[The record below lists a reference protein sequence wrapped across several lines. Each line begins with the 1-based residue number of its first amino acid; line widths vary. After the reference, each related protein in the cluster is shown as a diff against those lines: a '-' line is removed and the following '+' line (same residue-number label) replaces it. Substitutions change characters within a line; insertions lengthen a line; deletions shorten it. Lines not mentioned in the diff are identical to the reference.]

1 MIVGGL
7 VAEYDPFHLGHAG
20 MLAAMRKA
28 GITHIVAVMSG
39 SFTQRADAAL
49 CDKWT
54 RAEMALAGGV
64 DLVLELPVAFA
75 AAPAPRFA
83 AGGVGTLAALGCVER
98 LCFGSECGDAARLE
112 AAAAVMRGEAFAA
125 ALRRGLES
133 GASFAAAQQAALT
146 AAGGEGEL
154 LSHPNDTLALAYL
167 AADAALDAPMAPL
180 AVRRAG
186 ASHDGE
192 PADGI
197 ASASWIR
204 ARVRTGE
211 EEAALPFLPEESRRL
226 LKRETEAGRCP
237 ADLGRLETAVLAAL
251 RGMDAMDMA
260 ALPDVSEGL
269 EHRLWRAVRQATSV
283 EEILAAAKTKRYTRA
298 RLRRI
303 LLYAL
308 LGIDRGLWTSPPRY
322 LRVLAMNGRGREI
335 LAAAAPT
342 LPLLTRASDAGTLD
356 GAGRTMLAAECRA
369 DDLYALTQPAVQPC
383 GQTLTRGVI
392 VK

>member
-20 MLAAMRKA
+20 MLAAMREE

-167 AADAALDAPMAPL
+167 AANDALETPMTPL

-251 RGMDAMDMA
+251 HPVPVFSESVSPSTVAM
-260 ALPDVSEGL
+260 
-269 EHRLWRAVRQATSV
+269 AVRFNHTLDSYQPEKDHYRFYFTYKTVHPWWDAV
-283 EEILAAAKTKRYTRA
+283 AMGMEEAQRQFL
-298 RLRRI
+298 
-303 LLYAL
+303 
-308 LGIDRGLWTSPPRY
+308 DRGITVTYEY
-322 LRVLAMNGRGREI
+322 L
-335 LAAAAPT
+335 APEQ
-342 LPLLTRASDAGTLD
+342 ASAKDQIRSG
-356 GAGRTMLAAECRA
+356 
-369 DDLYALTQPAVQPC
+369 
-383 GQTLTRGVI
+383 
-392 VK
+392 